1 MKHRYF
7 LAVGHHGTYHWL
19 NNTIHPRKALLEAC
33 GRRSAQKIYIDKADG
48 KSMRHVGY
56 IVAGEWFDIFK
67 VEPFKK
73 WGEV

>member
-7 LAVGHHGTYHWL
+7 LAVGTRGTYRWL
-19 NNTIHPRKALLEAC
+19 NNTAHPRKALLEAC
-33 GRRSAQKIYIDKADG
+33 GCRSAQKTYIDNADRT
-48 KSMRHVGY
+48 SMRHVGY
-56 IVAGEWFDIFK
+56 IVGGEWFDIFK